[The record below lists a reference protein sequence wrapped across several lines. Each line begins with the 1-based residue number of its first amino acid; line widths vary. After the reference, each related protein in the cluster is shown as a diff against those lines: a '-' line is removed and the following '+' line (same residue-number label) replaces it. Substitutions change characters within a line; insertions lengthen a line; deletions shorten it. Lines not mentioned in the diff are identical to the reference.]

1 LFNVQITPDSWSK
14 LIQSSSQVVNSLR
27 LMGNS
32 STLKERLLEAMET
45 LSDVITLPEGAND
58 VSVETDEL
66 VAVVRCLHL
75 RFLFLLVV

>member
-1 LFNVQITPDSWSK
+1 
-14 LIQSSSQVVNSLR
+14 
-27 LMGNS
+27 MGNS